1 MSLDTLRALPSV
13 HQLLEDEPASGLIA
27 EHGRPLVRF
36 AIQRVLDEERER
48 RASSEPERRWA
59 RIAETIE
66 NLRRPRL
73 RPVINATGV
82 ILHTNLGRAP
92 LAAPAAEAAAR
103 IAGRYSTLEFDPQT
117 GRRGK
122 RHDLVADS
130 LRYLTGAPAAAVV
143 NNCAAAVLLMLTAL
157 ARGKEV
163 IVARGELVEIGG
175 GFRMP
180 EIMRLSGARL
190 VEVGTTNRTRAEDY
204 AAAITPKTAAIM
216 KVHASNFQV
225 VGFTES
231 VELRPLAALA
241 HQHQVLLLHDLGSG
255 SLLETTPYG
264 LAAEPRI
271 QDSLESG
278 VDLLAASADKMLGG
292 PQAGLLLGRTELVE
306 RVMKHPLARAVR
318 VDKLTIAALTATL
331 DLYLTEAFAEIPI
344 WEMLGASPES
354 VAGRARAWQSRLAE
368 LGVVVEVAPG
378 ESAVGGGSLPGERLP
393 TSLLVITPA
402 RGTAADLL
410 RRLREHEPPVI
421 GRIEQERVLLDPR
434 TVLAGEDDQVLD
446 AVAQAVS

>member
-1 MSLDTLRALPSV
+1 MTLDTLRALPSV
-13 HQLLEDEPASGLIA
+13 HQLLEEEPATGLIRA
-27 EHGRPLVRF
+27 HGRPLVRL
-36 AIQRVLDEERER
+36 AVQRVLDEERR
-48 RASSEPERRWA
+48 GGAKAEPQARWA
-59 RIAETIE
+59 RIEATIRG
-66 NLRRPRL
+66 LRQPRL
-73 RPVINATGV
+73 RPVVNATGV

-92 LAAPAAEAAAR
+92 LAAAAAEAAAR

-122 RHDLVADS
+122 RHDLVAQTLS
-130 LRYLTGAPAAAVV
+130 YLTGAQSAAVV

-163 IVARGELVEIGG
+163 MVARGELVEIGG

-180 EIMRLSGARL
+180 EIMRLSGARM

-204 AAAITPKTAAIM
+204 AAAITAKTVAIM

-231 VELRPLAALA
+231 VELKPLASLA
-241 HQHQVLLLHDLGSG
+241 RQRHLLLLHDLGSG
-255 SLLETTPYG
+255 SLVETAAYG

-271 QDSLESG
+271 QDSLQSG
-278 VDLLAASADKMLGG
+278 VDLVAASADKMLGG

-331 DLYLTEAFAEIPI
+331 DLYLTQSFRELPV
-344 WEMLGASPES
+344 WEMMAATPAS
-354 VAGRARAWQSRLAE
+354 VASRARAWQSRLSE
-368 LGVVVEVAPG
+368 LGAVVDVAPG

-393 TSLLVITPA
+393 TSLVVITPP
-402 RGTAADLL
+402 RGSAADLL

-434 TVLAGEDDQVLD
+434 TVLAGEDDLVVD
-446 AVAQAVS
+446 AVARALS